1 MENYY
6 NNVCNIKVIG
16 VGGAGNNAV
25 NRMIE
30 AGITS
35 AYFVAVNTDQQVLNI
50 SKADKTITLG
60 RKITRGLGA
69 GAKPEIGCAAAEESE
84 QEIRDMLEGSNLVFI
99 TCGLGGGTG
108 TGAAPVIAKIAKD
121 MGILTVGVV
130 TKPFAFEGRTRLIN
144 SEYGLQELRKVVDT
158 LVIIPNDKLTK
169 ILKKDISLV
178 DAFRYADDV
187 LRQGIQ
193 GVSEL
198 IVKPSLINL
207 DFADVS
213 TIMKDKGLAH
223 MGIGKGRGEYKTME
237 AVRQAVTSQL
247 LETSIEGATGILINI
262 TGGRDLS
269 LAEIYEA
276 VDLVRDVVDSECNII
291 FGATI
296 DENLKDEVQVTVIAT
311 GFDMKDKVNQVPPQS
326 PVQPVPP
333 VQTQV
338 PTQNVFNTIPAQ
350 PQMVV
355 EQPIVEEVPVQE
367 MEQEL
372 VQEQVETDN
381 IEPIN
386 ESDASVEDI
395 SYTSNIDLGDTSIP
409 PFLRK
414 LKK

>member
-1 MENYY
+1 MERYH

-30 AGITS
+30 AGINS
-35 AYFVAVNTDQQVLNI
+35 AYFVAVNTDQQVLNM
-50 SKADKTITLG
+50 SKADQTITLG
-60 RKITRGLGA
+60 RKVTRGLGA
-69 GAKPEIGCAAAEESE
+69 GAKPEVGHMAAEESE

-108 TGAAPVIAKIAKD
+108 TGAAPVIARIAKE

-130 TKPFAFEGRTRLIN
+130 TKPFAFEGRTRLAN
-144 SEYGLQELRKVVDT
+144 TEKGLAELKQHVDT
-158 LVIIPNDKLTK
+158 LVIIPNEKLYK

-276 VDLVRDVVDSECNII
+276 VDLVRDVVDNECNII

-296 DENLKDEVQVTVIAT
+296 DENMKGEVQVTVIAT
-311 GFDMKDKVNQVPPQS
+311 GFDLKDQPKPQTPPIAPQ
-326 PVQPVPP
+326 
-333 VQTQV
+333 
-338 PTQNVFNTIPAQ
+338 QNVFDTTIPQ
-350 PQMVV
+350 RPTTM
-355 EQPIVEEVPVQE
+355 QPIEPVDDEEDEEYDDEDYDEDIDDDDYDDEGDEEEVEE
-367 MEQEL
+367 
-372 VQEQVETDN
+372 ETQ
-381 IEPIN
+381 
-386 ESDASVEDI
+386 VEDI
-395 SYTSNIDLGDTSIP
+395 SFNSKIDLGDTSIP

>member
-1 MENYY
+1 MERYN

-30 AGITS
+30 AGINS
-35 AYFVAVNTDQQVLNI
+35 AYFVSVNTDQQVLNM
-50 SKADKTITLG
+50 SKADETITLG
-60 RKITRGLGA
+60 RKVTRGLGA
-69 GAKPEIGCAAAEESE
+69 GAKPEVGHAAAEESE
-84 QEIRDMLEGSNLVFI
+84 QEIRQMLEGSNLVFI

-108 TGAAPVIAKIAKD
+108 TGAAPVIARIAKE

-130 TKPFAFEGRTRLIN
+130 TKPFAFEGRTRQIN
-144 SEYGLQELRKVVDT
+144 TEKGLEELKKHVDT
-158 LVIIPNDKLTK
+158 LVIIPNEKLYK

-276 VDLVRDVVDSECNII
+276 VDLVRDVVDNECNII

-296 DENLKDEVQVTVIAT
+296 DENINGEVQVTVIAT
-311 GFDMKDKVNQVPPQS
+311 GFDQKDQPKKETIAPQ
-326 PVQPVPP
+326 
-333 VQTQV
+333 
-338 PTQNVFNTIPAQ
+338 QNVFNTTIPQ
-350 PQMVV
+350 Y
-355 EQPIVEEVPVQE
+355 QPINTQPTQDIEDADEDDDYDEEDYNDDEYDEQDDENEVDEETQVQ
-367 MEQEL
+367 
-372 VQEQVETDN
+372 
-381 IEPIN
+381 
-386 ESDASVEDI
+386 DI
-395 SYTSNIDLGDTSIP
+395 SYNSQIDLGDTSIP

>member
-84 QEIRDMLEGSNLVFI
+84 QEIREMLQGSNLVFI

-130 TKPFAFEGRTRLIN
+130 TKPFAFEGKTRLIN
-144 SEYGLQELRKVVDT
+144 TEYGLQELRKVVDT
-158 LVIIPNDKLTK
+158 LVIIPNDKLPK

-276 VDLVRDVVDSECNII
+276 VDLVRDVVDSDCNII

-296 DENLKDEVQVTVIAT
+296 DENIKDEVQVTVIAT
-311 GFDMKDKVNQVPPQS
+311 GFDMRDKVNQVQPQS
-326 PVQPVPP
+326 IAQQAQPI
-333 VQTQV
+333 QSQV
-338 PTQNVFNTIPAQ
+338 PTQNIFNTMPTQSQPEYAQ
-350 PQMVV
+350 PMAD
-355 EQPIVEEVPVQE
+355 EAPMQE
-367 MEQEL
+367 MEDEF
-372 VQEQVETDN
+372 VEDV
-381 IEPIN
+381 EPETTSNSSI
-386 ESDASVEDI
+386 EDI

>member
-1 MENYY
+1 MENFY

-311 GFDMKDKVNQVPPQS
+311 GFDMKDKINQIQPQAVQPIQPMQTQTS
-326 PVQPVPP
+326 TQDMFNTTPVQ
-333 VQTQV
+333 Q
-338 PTQNVFNTIPAQ
+338 A
-350 PQMVV
+350 
-355 EQPIVEEVPVQE
+355 PIEESVIEEVPVQE
-367 MEQEL
+367 DEQL
-372 VQEQVETDN
+372 PAFEQLEN
-381 IEPIN
+381 IEPV
-386 ESDASVEDI
+386 EDSSPLVEDI

>member
-276 VDLVRDVVDSECNII
+276 VDLVRDVVDSDCNII

-296 DENLKDEVQVTVIAT
+296 DENIKDEVQVTVIAT
-311 GFDMKDKVNQVPPQS
+311 GFDMKDKVNQAQP
-326 PVQPVPP
+326 PVQPV
-333 VQTQV
+333 QSQV
-338 PTQNVFNTIPAQ
+338 PTQNIFNTMPTQ
-350 PQMVV
+350 PQVV
-355 EQPIVEEVPVQE
+355 PEQPVAEQPAVQPTEQLPEEEPE
-367 MEQEL
+367 EE
-372 VQEQVETDN
+372 EIE
-381 IEPIN
+381 EPID
-386 ESDASVEDI
+386 ESSASVQDI

>member
-6 NNVCNIKVIG
+6 NNVCNIKVVG
-16 VGGAGNNAV
+16 VGGGGNNAV

-35 AYFVAVNTDQQVLNI
+35 AYFVAVNTDQQVLNM
-50 SKADKTITLG
+50 SKADKTITIG
-60 RKITRGLGA
+60 RKVTRGLGA
-69 GAKPEIGCAAAEESE
+69 GAKPEIGHDAAEESE

-108 TGAAPVIAKIAKD
+108 SGAAPVIARISKE

-130 TKPFAFEGRTRLIN
+130 TKPFSFEGRKRQEN
-144 SEYGLQELRKVVDT
+144 AEKGLEELRKYVDT
-158 LVIIPNDKLTK
+158 LVIIPNDKLMK
-169 ILKKDISLV
+169 ILKRDISLE

-207 DFADVS
+207 DFADVN

-247 LETSIEGATGILINI
+247 LETSIEGATGILFNI
-262 TGGRDLS
+262 TGGKDLS

-296 DENLKDEVQVTVIAT
+296 DENIKDEVQVTVIAT
-311 GFDMKDKVNQVPPQS
+311 GFDMEKPAKQPVA
-326 PVQPVPP
+326 VQPTIMQDLAQPI
-333 VQTQV
+333 Q
-338 PTQNVFNTIPAQ
+338 PTQPVVQPAEELEDEEVEEEVKEETPQPAQ
-350 PQMVV
+350 K
-355 EQPIVEEVPVQE
+355 
-367 MEQEL
+367 
-372 VQEQVETDN
+372 
-381 IEPIN
+381 
-386 ESDASVEDI
+386 VEDI
-395 SYTSNIDLGDTSIP
+395 SFTSKIDLGDTSIP

-414 LKK
+414 MKK

>member
-1 MENYY
+1 MSDIY

-25 NRMIE
+25 NRMVE

-35 AYFVAVNTDQQVLNI
+35 AYFVAVNTDQQVLNM

-60 RKITRGLGA
+60 QQITKGLGA
-69 GAKPEIGCAAAEESE
+69 GSRPEVGKAAAEESE
-84 QEIRDMLEGSNLVFI
+84 RELREILNGSNLVFV

-108 TGAAPVIAKIAKD
+108 TGAAPVIAKIARE

-130 TKPFAFEGRTRLIN
+130 TKPFAFEGPVRKVN
-144 SEYGLQELRKVVDT
+144 AEKGLEELRKHVDT
-158 LVIIPNDKLTK
+158 LVIIPNEQLVK
-169 ILKKDISLV
+169 ILKRGTSLM
-178 DAFRYADDV
+178 DSFRYADDV
-187 LRQGIQ
+187 LRQAIQ

-213 TIMKDKGLAH
+213 TIMKNKGLAH
-223 MGIGKGRGEYKTME
+223 MGIGKGRGEYKTIE

-262 TGGRDLS
+262 TGGQDLALS
-269 LAEIYEA
+269 EIYEA
-276 VDLVRDVVDSECNII
+276 VDLVRDVVDEKCNII

-296 DENLKDEVQVTVIAT
+296 IEDMRDEVQVTVIAT
-311 GFDMKDKVNQVPPQS
+311 GFDGEFDNSHPEDLPEFSK
-326 PVQPVPP
+326 
-333 VQTQV
+333 
-338 PTQNVFNTIPAQ
+338 PTN
-350 PQMVV
+350 
-355 EQPIVEEVPVQE
+355 EQIEDEDYDDEQLDEEDE
-367 MEQEL
+367 EYEEDEEDLDEQE
-372 VQEQVETDN
+372 ETQ
-381 IEPIN
+381 
-386 ESDASVEDI
+386 VEDI
-395 SYTSNIDLGDTSIP
+395 SLNSKVDIGDDSLP

>member
-1 MENYY
+1 MERY

-30 AGITS
+30 AGINS
-35 AYFVAVNTDQQVLNI
+35 AYFVAVNTDQQVLNM
-50 SKADKTITLG
+50 SKADQTITLG

-69 GAKPEIGCAAAEESE
+69 GAKPEVGHAAAEESE

-99 TCGLGGGTG
+99 ACGLGGGTG

-130 TKPFAFEGRTRLIN
+130 TKPFAFEGRKRQLN
-144 SEYGLQELRKVVDT
+144 AEQGLNELKDCVDT
-158 LVIIPNDKLTK
+158 LVIIPNDKLMR
-169 ILKKDISLV
+169 ILKRDISLE

-187 LRQGIQ
+187 LRQAIQ

-247 LETSIEGATGILINI
+247 LETSIEGATGILFNI

-276 VDLVRDVVDSECNII
+276 VDLVRDVVDNECNII

-296 DENLKDEVQVTVIAT
+296 DDNMKGEVQVTVIAT
-311 GFDMKDKVNQVPPQS
+311 GFDDKDKPK
-326 PVQPVPP
+326 VQPAPIVP
-333 VQTQV
+333 Q
-338 PTQNVFNTIPAQ
+338 QNVFDTAIPQYQPINSNPVQFTEIAEDELEDVEKEDIDDEEDIQEYEDQVDEQ
-350 PQMVV
+350 PQ
-355 EQPIVEEVPVQE
+355 VQ
-367 MEQEL
+367 
-372 VQEQVETDN
+372 
-381 IEPIN
+381 
-386 ESDASVEDI
+386 DI
-395 SYTSNIDLGDTSIP
+395 SFNSKVDLGDTSIP

-414 LKK
+414 LQK

>member
-276 VDLVRDVVDSECNII
+276 VDLVRDVVDSDCNII

-296 DENLKDEVQVTVIAT
+296 DENIKDEVQVTVIAT
-311 GFDMKDKVNQVPPQS
+311 GFDMKDKVNQVQP
-326 PVQPVPP
+326 PVQPV
-333 VQTQV
+333 QSQV
-338 PTQNVFNTIPAQ
+338 PTQNIFNTMPTQ
-350 PQMVV
+350 PQVV
-355 EQPIVEEVPVQE
+355 PEQPVAEQPAVQPTEQLPEEEPE
-367 MEQEL
+367 EE
-372 VQEQVETDN
+372 EIE
-381 IEPIN
+381 EPID
-386 ESDASVEDI
+386 ESSASVQDI

>member
-1 MENYY
+1 MEGNY
-6 NNVCNIKVIG
+6 NNICNIKVIG

-35 AYFVAVNTDQQVLNI
+35 AYFVAVNTDQQVLNV

-60 RKITRGLGA
+60 AKITKGLGA
-69 GAKPEIGCAAAEESE
+69 GARPEIGRAAVEESE
-84 QEIRDMLEGSNLVFI
+84 QEIKDMLEGSNLVFV

-108 TGAAPVIAKIAKD
+108 TGAAPIIAKLSKE
-121 MGILTVGVV
+121 MGILTIGVV
-130 TKPFAFEGRTRLIN
+130 TKPFAFEGVTRQRN
-144 SEYGLQELRKVVDT
+144 AEQGLNELRKYVDT
-158 LVIIPNDKLTK
+158 LVIIPNEKLSK
-169 ILKKDISLV
+169 ILKKGTSLV

-213 TIMKDKGLAH
+213 TIMKNKGLAH

-247 LETSIEGATGILINI
+247 LDTSIEGATGILINI

-296 DENLKDEVQVTVIAT
+296 DENMNGEVQVTVIAT
-311 GFDMKDKVNQVPPQS
+311 GFDMDKNAQQEE
-326 PVQPVPP
+326 QLA
-333 VQTQV
+333 
-338 PTQNVFNTIPAQ
+338 NNYNNIPNISNN
-350 PQMVV
+350 
-355 EQPIVEEVPVQE
+355 EQIP
-367 MEQEL
+367 
-372 VQEQVETDN
+372 QEQYQENLEENEEDDFTDEN
-381 IEPIN
+381 LEAQAKI
-386 ESDASVEDI
+386 EDI
-395 SYTSNIDLGDTSIP
+395 SFDSKVDIGDSSIP

>member
-16 VGGAGNNAV
+16 VGGGGNNAV

-35 AYFVAVNTDQQVLNI
+35 AYFVAVNTDQQVLNM
-50 SKADKTITLG
+50 SKADKTITIG

-69 GAKPEIGCAAAEESE
+69 GAKPEIGHDAAEESE
-84 QEIRDMLEGSNLVFI
+84 QEIRDMLEGSNLVFV

-108 TGAAPVIAKIAKD
+108 SGAAPVIAKISKE

-130 TKPFAFEGRTRLIN
+130 TKPFAFEGRKRQEN
-144 SEYGLQELRKVVDT
+144 AEKGLEELRKYVDT
-158 LVIIPNDKLTK
+158 LVIIPNDKLLK
-169 ILKKDISLV
+169 ILKRDISLV

-296 DENLKDEVQVTVIAT
+296 DENIKDEVQVTVIAT
-311 GFDMKDKVNQVPPQS
+311 GFDMEKPATQPKPATAPIVQDLVQ
-326 PVQPVPP
+326 PVQPTQP
-333 VQTQV
+333 VQAV
-338 PTQNVFNTIPAQ
+338 VEPAQ
-350 PQMVV
+350 D
-355 EQPIVEEVPVQE
+355 EEEVDE
-367 MEQEL
+367 EQEEI
-372 VQEQVETDN
+372 QEPAHT
-381 IEPIN
+381 
-386 ESDASVEDI
+386 VEDI
-395 SYTSNIDLGDTSIP
+395 SFTSKIDLGDTSIP

-414 LKK
+414 MKK

>member
-1 MENYY
+1 MDNFY

-25 NRMIE
+25 NRMID

-35 AYFVAVNTDQQVLNI
+35 AYFVAVNTDQQVLNM
-50 SKADKTITLG
+50 SKADKVITLG
-60 RKITRGLGA
+60 KKITKGLGA
-69 GAKPEIGCAAAEESE
+69 GARPEIGQAAAEESE
-84 QEIRDMLEGSNLVFI
+84 QEIRNMLEGSNLVFI

-108 TGAAPVIAKIAKD
+108 TGAAPVIAKISKE

-130 TKPFAFEGRTRLIN
+130 TKPFAFEGSKRRIN
-144 SEYGLQELRKVVDT
+144 AEQGLEELKKYVDT
-158 LVIIPNDKLTK
+158 LVIIPNEKLFT
-169 ILKKDISLV
+169 ILKKDTSLV

-207 DFADVS
+207 DFADVC
-213 TIMKDKGLAH
+213 TIMKDKGMAH
-223 MGIGKGRGEYKTME
+223 MGIGRGKGEYKTME

-247 LETSIEGATGILINI
+247 LETSIEGATGILIHI

-276 VDLVRDVVDSECNII
+276 VDLVRDVVDSDCNII

-296 DENLKDEVQVTVIAT
+296 DENMSNEVQVSVIAT
-311 GFDMKDKVNQVPPQS
+311 GFDLKNNSNQQNFETKVQPQQEYQDITENQQSYQEEYQEEQTYQDEEQEEQEEAPQS
-326 PVQPVPP
+326 
-333 VQTQV
+333 
-338 PTQNVFNTIPAQ
+338 
-350 PQMVV
+350 
-355 EQPIVEEVPVQE
+355 
-367 MEQEL
+367 
-372 VQEQVETDN
+372 
-381 IEPIN
+381 
-386 ESDASVEDI
+386 EDI
-395 SYTSNIDLGDTSIP
+395 SFNSTIDLGDTTIP

-414 LKK
+414 IKK

>member
-130 TKPFAFEGRTRLIN
+130 TKPFAFEGRKRLVN

-276 VDLVRDVVDSECNII
+276 VDLVRDVVDDECNII

-296 DENLKDEVQVTVIAT
+296 DENIKDEVQVTVIAT
-311 GFDMKDKVNQVPPQS
+311 GFDIDKNAGQEQS
-326 PVQPVPP
+326 QPSSQPM
-333 VQTQV
+333 QSQV
-338 PTQNVFNTIPAQ
+338 PTQNIFNTMPTQSA
-350 PQMVV
+350 V
-355 EQPIVEEVPVQE
+355 EQPIVQVEPLQE

-372 VQEQVETDN
+372 EDEDPEDDDMST
-381 IEPIN
+381 N
-386 ESDASVEDI
+386 ESNESIEDI
-395 SYTSNIDLGDTSIP
+395 SYTSKIDLGDTSIP

>member
-1 MENYY
+1 MEGNY
-6 NNVCNIKVIG
+6 NNICNIKVIG

-35 AYFVAVNTDQQVLNI
+35 AYFVAVNTDQQVLNV

-60 RKITRGLGA
+60 AKITKGLGA
-69 GAKPEIGCAAAEESE
+69 GARPEIGRAAVEESE
-84 QEIRDMLEGSNLVFI
+84 QEIKDMLEGSNLVFV

-108 TGAAPVIAKIAKD
+108 TGAAPIIAKLSKE
-121 MGILTVGVV
+121 MGILTIGVV
-130 TKPFAFEGRTRLIN
+130 TKPFAFEGVTRQRN
-144 SEYGLQELRKVVDT
+144 AEQGLNELRKYVDT
-158 LVIIPNDKLTK
+158 LVIIPNEKLSK
-169 ILKKDISLV
+169 ILKKGTSLV

-213 TIMKDKGLAH
+213 TIMKNKGLAH

-247 LETSIEGATGILINI
+247 LDTSIEGATGILINI

-296 DENLKDEVQVTVIAT
+296 DENMNGEVQVTVIAT
-311 GFDMKDKVNQVPPQS
+311 GFDMDKN
-326 PVQPVPP
+326 
-333 VQTQV
+333 
-338 PTQNVFNTIPAQ
+338 AQ
-350 PQMVV
+350 QE
-355 EQPIVEEVPVQE
+355 EQLANNYNNIAN
-367 MEQEL
+367 MSNNEQIS
-372 VQEQVETDN
+372 QEQYQENLEENEEDDFTDEN
-381 IEPIN
+381 LEDQAKI
-386 ESDASVEDI
+386 EDI
-395 SYTSNIDLGDTSIP
+395 SFDSKVDIGDSSIP

>member
-1 MENYY
+1 MDRY
-6 NNVCNIKVIG
+6 NNVCNIKVVG

-30 AGITS
+30 AGINS
-35 AYFVAVNTDQQVLNI
+35 AYFVSVNTDQQVLNM
-50 SKADKTITLG
+50 SKADQTITLG
-60 RKITRGLGA
+60 RKVTRGLGA
-69 GAKPEIGCAAAEESE
+69 GAKPEVGHMAAEESE

-108 TGAAPVIAKIAKD
+108 TGAAPVIARLAKE

-130 TKPFAFEGRTRLIN
+130 TKPFAFEGRTRQLN
-144 SEYGLQELRKVVDT
+144 AELGLNELKQVVDT
-158 LVIIPNDKLTK
+158 LVIIPNDKLMK
-169 ILKKDISLV
+169 ILKRDISLE

-247 LETSIEGATGILINI
+247 LETSIEGATGILFNI

-291 FGATI
+291 FGAAI
-296 DENLKDEVQVTVIAT
+296 DDNMKGEVQVTVIAT
-311 GFDMKDKVNQVPPQS
+311 GFDEKDKAKQPKPPIAPQ
-326 PVQPVPP
+326 
-333 VQTQV
+333 
-338 PTQNVFNTIPAQ
+338 QNVFDTTIPQYQPTKSNQ
-350 PQMVV
+350 PQ
-355 EQPIVEEVPVQE
+355 EELPEEEDYEDDEEFEDEEYDDEDYDDDEEVEEAPQ
-367 MEQEL
+367 
-372 VQEQVETDN
+372 
-381 IEPIN
+381 
-386 ESDASVEDI
+386 VEDI
-395 SYTSNIDLGDTSIP
+395 SFNSKIDLGDTSIP

>member
-1 MENYY
+1 MSDIY

-25 NRMIE
+25 NRMVE

-35 AYFVAVNTDQQVLNI
+35 AYFVAVNTDQQVLNM

-60 RKITRGLGA
+60 QQITKGLGA
-69 GAKPEIGCAAAEESE
+69 GSRPEVGEAAAIESE
-84 QEIRDMLEGSNLVFI
+84 RELREILNGSNLVFV

-108 TGAAPVIAKIAKD
+108 TGAAPVIAKIARE

-130 TKPFAFEGRTRLIN
+130 TKPFAFEGPVRKTN
-144 SEYGLQELRKVVDT
+144 AEKGLEELRKHVDT
-158 LVIIPNDKLTK
+158 LVIIPNEQLIK
-169 ILKKDISLV
+169 ILKRGTSLT

-187 LRQGIQ
+187 LRQAIQ

-213 TIMKDKGLAH
+213 TIMKNKGLAH
-223 MGIGKGRGEYKTME
+223 MGIGKGKGEYKTIE

-262 TGGRDLS
+262 TGGQDLALS
-269 LAEIYEA
+269 EIYEA
-276 VDLVRDVVDSECNII
+276 IDLVRDVVDEKCNII

-296 DENLKDEVQVTVIAT
+296 LDDMRDEVQVTVIAT
-311 GFDMKDKVNQVPPQS
+311 GFDGDFDNS
-326 PVQPVPP
+326 
-333 VQTQV
+333 
-338 PTQNVFNTIPAQ
+338 NPADL
-350 PQMVV
+350 P
-355 EQPIVEEVPVQE
+355 EFSKPIEDNLDEELDDEEEVEEE
-367 MEQEL
+367 YEEY
-372 VQEQVETDN
+372 EEEETEEVED
-381 IEPIN
+381 
-386 ESDASVEDI
+386 SQVEDI
-395 SYTSNIDLGDTSIP
+395 SFNSKVDIGDDSLP